1 MLPILLSVGPVKIY
15 SYGLFLLIGLFVA
28 LYFWWKMG
36 RDEHLDE
43 ILLFDAFFLSLMTF
57 FVTGR
62 MGYVLTHMDKVGTLY
77 RSLAVLSFP
86 GIDVVIGLVCT
97 FIFIVLFAKSND
109 YDPWKVADA
118 YVVALSFVL
127 IFGGLGGLLNG
138 SNPGIPASWGV
149 MYPGQTQN
157 VIPVDL
163 FTVLWATITFGIV
176 SRVRKNFRFYAWY
189 KGEAS
194 VAQEGL
200 ASLVF
205 GISAGVYL
213 ATSSLISVNTYYKI
227 LGKVP
232 IEVVLGVIVCAVCIY
247 LIEKR
252 VGRRD
257 HTLWGKLKGLIRRK

>member
-1 MLPILLSVGPVKIY
+1 MLPILLSLGPVKIY
-15 SYGLFLLIGLFVA
+15 SYGLFLFIGLFVA

-36 RDEHLDE
+36 RDEHFDE

-62 MGYVLTHMDKVGTLY
+62 IGYVLMHMDKVGTLY

-86 GIDVVIGLVCT
+86 GIDSVIGLFCAL
-97 FIFIVLFAKSND
+97 IFIVLFAKSND
-109 YDPWKVADA
+109 YDPWKVTDA
-118 YVVALSFVL
+118 YVVALAFAL
-127 IFGGLGGLLNG
+127 IFGGIAGLLNG

-163 FTVLWATITFGIV
+163 FTLLWAMVTFGVV

-205 GISAGVYL
+205 GIAAGIYLIVSA
-213 ATSSLISVNTYYKI
+213 LISRNSYFTI
-227 LGKVP
+227 LRVVP
-232 IEVVLGVIVCAVCIY
+232 LELVLGVVLGGVCIY

-257 HTLWGKLKGLIRRK
+257 HTLWGKLKGLVRRK